1 MAKAKSKPSKKKG
14 SFLQSHAFKA
24 FMAKL
29 YGWGASVVIL
39 GALFKIQ
46 HWKGAGIMLTLGLST
61 EALIFFLSA
70 FDIQKEYDW
79 TKVYPELAVTD
90 EHEEGESTAKKSISG
105 EIEKMLEEAKIETTL
120 VRRLGEGMNKLAN
133 TVDGLKE
140 VGNAAVLTSEYA
152 GKLQVAS
159 ASLDK
164 INESYGKAAEAMTLL
179 SEASASS
186 KEYFDQIK
194 LATSNLTALNSVYE
208 LELNEQ
214 SKHKEI
220 MSQYQDKLGEVLS
233 NLSDVGSISVQ
244 IKDGF
249 SKLNENLT
257 GLNNIYG
264 NMLSAMTYRG

>member
-1 MAKAKSKPSKKKG
+1 MANAKSKSSKKKG

-46 HWKGAGIMLTLGLST
+46 HWKGAGLMLTLGLST

-70 FDIQKEYDW
+70 FDVQKEFDW
-79 TKVYPELAVTD
+79 SKVYPELAVTD
-90 EHEEGESTAKKSISG
+90 EEAEESSKKSISG
-105 EIEKMLEEAKIETTL
+105 EIEKMLEEAKIETSL
-120 VRRLGEGMNKLAN
+120 VRRLGEGMNKLAS
-133 TVDGLKE
+133 TVDGLKD

-152 GKLQVAS
+152 NKLQLAS
-159 ASLDK
+159 TSLDK

-186 KEYFDQIK
+186 KEYFDQIR
-194 LATSNLTALNSVYE
+194 LATGNLTALNSIYE

-214 SKHKEI
+214 SKHKEV
-220 MSQYQDKLGEVLS
+220 MGQYQEKLGEVLS
-233 NLSDVGSISVQ
+233 NLSEVGSISVQ
-244 IKDGF
+244 IKDNF